1 MANVSVIFS
10 YSYSMVLDSRSPE
23 TGRVLQG
30 KFQGSP
36 SICNKYGA
44 LSRHIFVPSW
54 HKAVCEVN
62 KQLYLQF
69 VMYTKAYITC
79 VKFTVT

>member
-1 MANVSVIFS
+1 MENVPVIFS
-10 YSYSMVLDSRSPE
+10 FSGDMVRDSRSPE

-36 SICNKYGA
+36 SVYNTDGA

-54 HKAVCEVN
+54 RKAICKVN
-62 KQLYLQF
+62 KQLYLQV
-69 VMYTKAYITC
+69 VMYTKAYVTC